1 MAKRSAGLLVYTE
14 RDGELEVLLVHPGGP
29 FWQHKDHGVW
39 SIPKG
44 EHSADEDPLTA
55 ACREFREELG
65 VAPPGDEP
73 IALGEV
79 SQSRG
84 KQVTAWAVRGDVD
97 VSRIVSNEVE
107 LEWPPRSGQ
116 LRRFPEVDR
125 AAWMPVDQARDKL
138 LPGQVPLLDRLLSQL
153 SGR

>member
-1 MAKRSAGLLVYTE
+1 MGKRSAGLLVYTE
-14 RDGELEVLLVHPGGP
+14 RDGELQVLLVHPGGP

-44 EHSADEDPLTA
+44 EHSADEDPLA
-55 ACREFREELG
+55 AARREFREELG
-65 VAPPGDEP
+65 VAPPSDEP

-97 VSRIVSNEVE
+97 VSQVVSNEVE

-125 AAWMPVDQARDKL
+125 AAWLPVDQARDKL
-138 LPGQVPLLDRLLSQL
+138 LPGQVPLLERLLSQL